1 MTNFAISGLVDDW
14 CAYLVA
20 RNRAPLTIV
29 SYRQVAEDFV
39 AFLVDEGLPT
49 SARDIERAHIE
60 KYIGRLVET
69 RAAATA
75 AKHYRSLQQFW
86 RWLLSEDEI
95 DRSPMERMHPP
106 AVPEQPVPVLSD
118 DQLRALLKT
127 CEGNTFENRRDA
139 AIIRLLLDTGIRVSE
154 LVGQAVE
161 DVDLETSVV
170 FVLGKGRRFRAV
182 PYGAKT
188 ADAIRRYRRERVRHS
203 EASQASFWLG
213 RQGPMTDSGVRQM
226 LERRGLAA
234 GIPGVHPHLF
244 RHSFANDWLAAGGQ
258 ETDLMRLAGW
268 RSRQMVARYA
278 ASAADERA
286 RAAHRRAKRGD
297 RL

>member
-170 FVLGKGRRFRAV
+170 FVLGKGRRSRAV